1 MEKKWWHGKVAYQIY
16 PKSFKDSNAD
26 GIGDLPGI
34 IEKLDYLK
42 ELGIDIL
49 WISPIY
55 CSPLADQGY
64 DISDYYKIDP
74 RFGTMEDMD
83 RLIAEAKKRDISIL
97 MDLVVNHCSD
107 EHIWFQKACQ
117 DPDGPYGKYFYIVDN
132 IDGRKPCNWRSY
144 FGGSVW
150 DELPGHPDKFY
161 LHVFHKKQPDL
172 NWENPALR
180 KEIYKMVNW
189 WLEKGIAGFRIDA
202 IVNIKKTAEWK
213 SYPADRE
220 DGLCN
225 ISRMLEEAQ
234 GIGEFLGELRD
245 ECFDKYHAFTVG
257 ELFNEKVEELP
268 AYIGDHGYFSTKFDF
283 SSVVWGHT
291 DAGAYAMPDITADD
305 YRKCLYQSQADTADI
320 GFLSNIIENHDE
332 PRGVSRYIK
341 KEDLADPRYCLAAKK
356 MLATLNFSLKGL
368 PFMFQG
374 QEIGMENV
382 DFHSIDQVDDISTI
396 NDYQVAL
403 EAGLTPA
410 EALKQVGRFSRD
422 NARTPFQWD
431 SSEQAGFTKGE
442 PWLPVNSNYPRI
454 NLASQREDP
463 DSLYSYYRKLITLR
477 KDPKYADTIVYGSFE
492 PIMTEESELIAFYR
506 KGEEKTLL
514 VLLNYRSQPRTIHFD
529 KSYKN
534 IILNNRKDSSLPENS
549 KDSGIITM
557 EGYQALILEMA

>member
-1 MEKKWWHGKVAYQIY
+1 MQKKWWHGKVAYQIY
-16 PKSFKDSNAD
+16 PKSFNDSNGD

-64 DISDYYKIDP
+64 DISDYYNIDP
-74 RFGTMEDMD
+74 RFGTMDDMD
-83 RLIAEAKKRDISIL
+83 RLIAEAKKRGISIL

-107 EHIWFQKACQ
+107 EHEWFKKACE
-117 DPDGPYGKYFYIVDN
+117 DPDGPYGRYFYIEENVD
-132 IDGRKPCNWRSY
+132 GTKPCNWRSY

-150 DELPGHPDKFY
+150 DELPGHPDKWY

-180 KEIYKMVNW
+180 EEVYKMVNW

-202 IVNIKKTAEWK
+202 IVNIKKTTEWK

-245 ECFDKYHAFTVG
+245 RCFDKYDAFTVG

-268 AYIGDHGYFSTKFDF
+268 AYVGDHGYFSTKFDF

-291 DAGAYAMPDITADD
+291 DAGAHAMPDITADD
-305 YRKCLYQSQADTADI
+305 YRQCLYQNQLDTEGI
-320 GFLSNIIENHDE
+320 GFISNIIENHDE
-332 PRGVSRYIK
+332 PRGVSRYLNK
-341 KEDLADPRYCLAAKK
+341 NDVADPQYSLAAKK
-356 MLATLNFSLKGL
+356 ALATLNHTLKGL

-382 DFHSIDQVDDISTI
+382 DFHSIDEIDDISTI
-396 NDYQVAL
+396 NDYNVAL
-403 EAGLTPA
+403 EAGFSP
-410 EALKQVGRFSRD
+410 EKALSLVGRFSRD
-422 NARTPFQWD
+422 NSRTPFQWD
-431 SSEQAGFTKGE
+431 DSMQAGFTTGT
-442 PWLPVNSNYPRI
+442 PWLPVNRNYPRI
-454 NLASQREDP
+454 NLASQRNDVN
-463 DSLYSYYRKLITLR
+463 SLYSYYRKLITLR
-477 KDPKYADTIVYGSFE
+477 KNPEYSDAIVYGKFE
-492 PIMTEESELIAFYR
+492 PLMENESNFFAFYR
-506 KGEEKTLL
+506 KGEDKTLFVL
-514 VLLNYRSQPRTIHFD
+514 INYRREKREITLPMPMKKVLLSNMDMINYNKET
-529 KSYKN
+529 
-534 IILNNRKDSSLPENS
+534 LNLS
-549 KDSGIITM
+549 M
-557 EGYQALILEMA
+557 EGYQAFILEL